1 MKKYIPGTLAL
12 TLMYIF
18 LALAVT
24 FGVKA
29 LAALPVIVYAQYR
42 LLRRAKN
49 SHCRSSECQ
58 RRSAV
63 K

>member
-12 TLMYIF
+12 ALMYIF

-29 LAALPVIVYAQYR
+29 LAALPVIVYTQYK
-42 LLRRAKN
+42 LLRRAKK
-49 SHCRSSECQ
+49 Q
-58 RRSAV
+58 PLP
-63 K
+63 KQ

>member
-42 LLRRAKN
+42 LIK
-49 SHCRSSECQ
+49 
-58 RRSAV
+58 RRS
-63 K
+63 KS

>member
-12 TLMYIF
+12 TLMYVF

-29 LAALPVIVYAQYR
+29 LAALPVIAFAQYKLVFR
-42 LLRRAKN
+42 K
-49 SHCRSSECQ
+49 
-58 RRSAV
+58 RRS
-63 K
+63 KS

>member
-29 LAALPVIVYAQYR
+29 LADCR
-42 LLRRAKN
+42 L
-49 SHCRSSECQ
+49 SCTRSTN
-58 RRSAV
+58 
-63 K
+63 

>member
-29 LAALPVIVYAQYR
+29 LAALPVIVYAQYKLVFR
-42 LLRRAKN
+42 K
-49 SHCRSSECQ
+49 
-58 RRSAV
+58 RRS
-63 K
+63 KS

>member
-29 LAALPVIVYAQYR
+29 LAALPVIAFAQYK
-42 LLRRAKN
+42 LIFK
-49 SHCRSSECQ
+49 
-58 RRSAV
+58 RRS
-63 K
+63 KS

>member
-12 TLMYIF
+12 TLMYVF

-29 LAALPVIVYAQYR
+29 LAALPVIMYAQYKLIFR
-42 LLRRAKN
+42 
-49 SHCRSSECQ
+49 RSSK
-58 RRSAV
+58 S
-63 K
+63 

>member
-29 LAALPVIVYAQYR
+29 LAALPVIVYAQYK
-42 LLRRAKN
+42 LLRRAKKTATA
-49 SHCRSSECQ
+49 EAVTVKGG
-58 RRSAV
+58 RR
-63 K
+63 

>member
-42 LLRRAKN
+42 LLRRAKK
-49 SHCRSSECQ
+49 Q
-58 RRSAV
+58 PLP
-63 K
+63 KQ